1 MAFTISVGKFTG
13 ENELVDKDGKI
24 TWEANG
30 VSAQMV
36 NTDILNPVLKLSSG
50 RSDCNYVKIADFGDR
65 YYFVESVESL
75 AGGHCILRCH
85 VDVLYTYKSSI
96 KNLECLVA
104 RNEFQENKFLVDPLI
119 PVEKQFIVFSKNV
132 GGTNVVSQS
141 SIYQYYLV
149 KIAN

>member
-1 MAFTISVGKFTG
+1 MAFTISIGTFTG

-24 TWEANG
+24 VWEANG
-30 VSAQMV
+30 VNAQMV
-36 NTDILNPVLKLSSG
+36 NTDILNPVLKVSGG
-50 RSDCNYVKIADFGDR
+50 RSNCNYVKIADFDDR